1 MGFICFPG
9 VLDYMDDKMSCD
21 CGDCCDGDD
30 CLNFEVDE
38 RPIYGPKTQFESM
51 VHDYTVEFLVPR
63 ISEIIFG
70 TSLSEYLKCE
80 SIRMNHPPRS
90 PIKYE

>member
-1 MGFICFPG
+1 
-9 VLDYMDDKMSCD
+9 MSCD
-21 CGDCCDGDD
+21 CNDYCDMDD
-30 CLNFEVDE
+30 CQECDVDE

-63 ISEIIFG
+63 ISEIILG
-70 TSLSEYLKCE
+70 PSLSEYLKSE

-90 PIKYE
+90 PIKYERS